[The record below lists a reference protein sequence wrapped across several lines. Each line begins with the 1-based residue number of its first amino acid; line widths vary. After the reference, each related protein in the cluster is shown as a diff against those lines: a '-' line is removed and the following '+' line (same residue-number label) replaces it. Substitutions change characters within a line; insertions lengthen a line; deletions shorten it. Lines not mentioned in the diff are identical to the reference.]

1 MHRTVL
7 QLPTGPEPG
16 WELHASRG
24 EGLDLKSVAESQVVL
39 QSLRQCKR
47 LHRGYIF
54 PRFSVKTRGS
64 KAAEVTPPPHTTK
77 AHGKFDLHVG
87 PHVFANTAIFEVH
100 YLPTTPSAVTGGSQA
115 SPQHSNIPSA
125 STSGVQSSL
134 SSVAFPSGT
143 YVTPALSAKVT
154 NAAQTDPVLAN
165 LLNAVINRTANE
177 QQVKTLGY
185 LIQSL
190 DNVPSIGSPASAD
203 PGTAALPAQ
212 PFSSPRPFDIVLEY
226 YEKPGER
233 FILPRGDVVC
243 DLAAPKAPS
252 IYRSSDLIITHC
264 LPFPGATSSADTS
277 EREVVSLRFSRV
289 SQSLWE
295 LLSAWAG
302 GPEMIDQSRLKL
314 IEIAKASTRS
324 FLQHRLPEGELLD
337 EIRSAVAPPFTMKP
351 IKPAGADSNRSKR
364 KSVSRRPT
372 IPVVSSPRPNE
383 VPPPVKRR
391 SQPKAKASLPPPIA
405 CHSCGQTDVPLMMG
419 GRYCRECIN
428 AGKAVADIPQLQPS
442 RAVGGIA
449 SPQTPGPSHSHPV
462 PSPSIPAPY
471 MSAAGPYA
479 HAPFYR
485 DHS

>member
-16 WELHASRG
+16 WELDASRG
-24 EGLDLKSVAESQVVL
+24 DASELKSVAESQVVL
-39 QSLRQCKR
+39 QSLRQSR
-47 LHRGYIF
+47 NAWLSSMF
-54 PRFSVKTRGS
+54 PRFSIKTRGG
-64 KAAEVTPPPHTTK
+64 KPAEVTPPPHTTK
-77 AHGKFDLHVG
+77 AHGKFDLHIG
-87 PHVFANTAIFEVH
+87 PHSFANTAIYEVH
-100 YLPTTPSAVTGGSQA
+100 YLPTTPSAATGGGHAPSQ
-115 SPQHSNIPSA
+115 SSNTPSA
-125 STSGVQSSL
+125 TSSGVQSSL

-143 YVTPALSAKVT
+143 YVTPALSAKVS

-165 LLNAVINRTANE
+165 LLNAVINRTAND

-190 DNVPSIGSPASAD
+190 DNVPSLESSTSAEH
-203 PGTAALPAQ
+203 GTITALP
-212 PFSSPRPFDIVLEY
+212 PSTPRPFDIVLEF

-243 DLAAPKAPS
+243 ELATPKAPS
-252 IYRSSDLIITHC
+252 IYRSFDLIITHC
-264 LPFPGATSSADTS
+264 LPFPGATSPSDTPV
-277 EREVVSLRFSRV
+277 REVVSFRLSRV

-295 LLSAWAG
+295 LLSSWAG
-302 GPEMIDQSRLKL
+302 GPEKIDQSRLKL
-314 IEIAKASTRS
+314 IEIAKTVSRS

-337 EIRSAVAPPFTMKP
+337 EIRNAAAPSFTMKP

-372 IPVVSSPRPNE
+372 IATANHVPPNE
-383 VPPPVKRR
+383 IPTPVRRR
-391 SQPKAKASLPPPIA
+391 SQPKAKAPLPPPIA

-419 GRYCRECIN
+419 GRFCRECIN
-428 AGKAVADIPQLQPS
+428 AGKAVADIPQLQSS
-442 RAVGGIA
+442 RTVGGVV
-449 SPQTPGPSHSHPV
+449 SLQTPGPSHSQPA

-471 MSAAGPYA
+471 TGAAGSYP

-485 DHS
+485 DNS